1 MQHIAIDLGGRE
13 SQVCIRAPNG
23 EILSERRVR
32 TTKLGPLLEG
42 QPPSRVILET
52 CSEAF
57 HVADQ
62 ALGIGLEVRVVPAT
76 LVRSLGV
83 GSRGVKT
90 DQRDARILSEVSC
103 RIDLPSVHVP
113 SETARRIKTLC
124 GMRDG
129 LVESRTKLINSVRGW
144 LRSFALRPRTGT
156 TRCFVTRLRALVEE
170 REVEVPR
177 YVERQLRSIEFLNE
191 QIDEANDDVEQTAKQ
206 MELCERLMTVPG
218 VGPVTALRF
227 VSAIDQIERFKSAA
241 AVESY
246 LGLTPGE
253 RSSGDRRRRTSIT
266 KAGSTHARWAL
277 VQAAWA
283 ARRYR
288 GGLDPMALWSNKVQE
303 RRGKRIAIVAL
314 ARKIAGVL
322 YALWR
327 DGSTYDAT
335 CMLRKQT
342 T

>member
-13 SQVCIRAPNG
+13 SQVCIRAPDG
-23 EILSERRVR
+23 KILSERRVR
-32 TTKLGPLLEG
+32 TRKLGSVLKG
-42 QPPSRVILET
+42 QPGSRVILET

-62 ALGIGLEVRVVPAT
+62 ALGLGLEVRVVPAT

-103 RIDLPSVHVP
+103 RIDLPSVHIP

-156 TRCFVTRLRALVEE
+156 TRCFVVRIRALVEQQAI
-170 REVEVPR
+170 EVPR
-177 YVERQLRSIEFLNE
+177 YVERQLRSIEFLTE
-191 QIDEANDDVEQTAKQ
+191 QIDEANEDVKHMANE
-206 MELCERLMTVPG
+206 MELCQRLMTVPG

-227 VSAIDQIERFKSAA
+227 VSAIDQVGRFKSAA

-253 RSSGDRRRRTSIT
+253 RSSGDKRRRTSIT
-266 KAGSTHARWAL
+266 KAGSAHARWAL

-288 GGLDPMALWSNKVQE
+288 GGLDPMAFWSNKVQE

>member
-13 SQVCIRAPNG
+13 SQVCVRAPNG

-32 TTKLGPLLEG
+32 TTKLGSLLRK
-42 QPPSRVILET
+42 QPASRVILET

-62 ALGIGLEVRVVPAT
+62 ALEVGLDVRVVPAT

-90 DQRDARILSEVSC
+90 DQRDARILSQVSC

-113 SETARRIKTLC
+113 SATSRRIKTLC

-156 TRCFVTRLRALVEE
+156 TRHFATRVRSLVDETE
-170 REVEVPR
+170 IDVPR
-177 YVERQLRSIEFLNE
+177 YVERQLRSIEFVTE
-191 QIDEANDDVEQTAKQ
+191 QIDEADKDVAGMAKQ
-206 MELCERLMTVPG
+206 TELCQRLMTVPG

-227 VSAIDQIERFKSAA
+227 VAAIDQIERFKSAA

-253 RSSGDRRRRTSIT
+253 RSSGDKRRRTSIT

-288 GGLDPMALWSNKVQE
+288 GGLDPMTIWSLKVQE
-303 RRGKRIAIVAL
+303 RRGKRIAVVAL
-314 ARKIAGVL
+314 ARKMAGVL

-327 DGSTYDAT
+327 DGSTYNAT